1 VNPVTRKRKGTE
13 IMKTLKFNTGRE
25 YTKNGQRIAAILQ
38 DNGDIVFND
47 IDRSICGIIRAG
59 GFTLEDVITLNC
71 FTQRGIMESYDQNDY
86 TDISGDWELKKS
98 LADIAATL

>member
-1 VNPVTRKRKGTE
+1 MQS
-13 IMKTLKFNTGRE
+13 IKFNTGRS
-25 YTKNGQRIAAILQ
+25 YSTNGQRIAASLQ

-59 GFTLEDVITLNC
+59 GLTLEDVITLNC
-71 FTQRGIMESYDQNDY
+71 FTQRAIMESYDKNEY
-86 TDISGDWELKKS
+86 TDISGDWELRKA